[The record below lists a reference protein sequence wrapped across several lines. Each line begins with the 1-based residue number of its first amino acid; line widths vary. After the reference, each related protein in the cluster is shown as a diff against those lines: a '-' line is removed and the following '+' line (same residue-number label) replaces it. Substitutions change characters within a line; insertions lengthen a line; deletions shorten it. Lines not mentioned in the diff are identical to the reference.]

1 MKKIKLFDPII
12 GKNEENAIKKILHSH
27 NWASGAGDGS
37 VHKFE
42 RKFSDFLES
51 KNCISVNSGTAA
63 LHLGLSLFNIKN
75 KEVILPSLSFVS
87 TAHAIIYNGGIPVFV
102 DVDPKTLCIDPKEI
116 EKAITKNTR
125 VILPVHLGGIPCDL
139 QKISKISKKFGLS
152 IVEDAAHAAGAKY
165 NGKRIGNHGDCVC
178 FSFHPVKNLAMPSGG
193 AITINSKNDKQF
205 SKILKSKRW
214 AGITGRKGSS
224 YDVSNLGWNYY
235 MNEFSAAIGI
245 EQLKKLDKTNS
256 QRRKIGKIYSKEL
269 EIEEKMPFDKNGSY
283 HFYWIQVKNRKKFM
297 KIMSENK
304 IETGIHYNPIHK
316 MSFYNSK
323 ITLPVTEMA
332 CNRIVSLPTHP
343 NLTDNDLNRII
354 KIVNKFAK

>member
-1 MKKIKLFDPII
+1 MKIKLFDPVI
-12 GKNEENAIKKILHSH
+12 GKNEENAIIKILHSH
-27 NWASGAGDGS
+27 NWASGAGGGS
-37 VHKFE
+37 VYQFE
-42 RKFSDFLES
+42 KKFSDFLGT

-63 LHLGLSLFNIKN
+63 LHLGLSLFDIKD

-165 NGKRIGNHGDCVC
+165 DGKKIGNHGNCVC

-193 AITINSKNDKQF
+193 AITINSKNNKQF

-224 YDVSNLGWNYY
+224 YDVSSLGWNYY

-245 EQLKKLDKTNS
+245 CLLYTSPSPRDRQKS
-256 QRRKIGKIYSKEL
+256 R
-269 EIEEKMPFDKNGSY
+269 MPS
-283 HFYWIQVKNRKKFM
+283 
-297 KIMSENK
+297 S
-304 IETGIHYNPIHK
+304 
-316 MSFYNSK
+316 
-323 ITLPVTEMA
+323 A
-332 CNRIVSLPTHP
+332 
-343 NLTDNDLNRII
+343 
-354 KIVNKFAK
+354 

>member
-1 MKKIKLFDPII
+1 MKKIKLFDPVI
-12 GKNEENAIKKILHSH
+12 GKNEENAIIKILHSH
-27 NWASGAGDGS
+27 NWASGAGGGS
-37 VHKFE
+37 VYQFE
-42 RKFSDFLES
+42 KKFSDFLGT

-63 LHLGLSLFNIKN
+63 LHLGLSLFDIKD
-75 KEVILPSLSFVS
+75 KEVILPSLSFIS

-165 NGKRIGNHGDCVC
+165 DGKKIGNHGNCVC

-193 AITINSKNDKQF
+193 AITINSKNNKQF

-224 YDVSNLGWNYY
+224 YDVSSLGWNYY

-245 EQLKKLDKTNS
+245 EQLKKLDKTNF
-256 QRRKIGKIYSKEL
+256 QRKKIGKRYSKEL
-269 EIEEKMPFDKNGSY
+269 EIEEKMPFDENGSY
-283 HFYWIQVKNRKKFM
+283 HFYWIQVKNRKNFM
-297 KIMSENK
+297 KKMSENK

-316 MSFYNSK
+316 MSLYNSK
-323 ITLPVTEMA
+323 TILPITEKSG
-332 CNRIVSLPTHP
+332 NRIVSLPTHP